1 MGKFAEELPPSLP
14 PVGDAMLMRLK
25 AAFPQYKARAD
36 GQGLVGNGDI
46 VVAKALNLNRPK
58 S

>member
-1 MGKFAEELPPSLP
+1 
-14 PVGDAMLMRLK
+14 MLMRLK